1 MSREEIITVLNML
14 FNTVGLTPV
23 KRSPVRLEVFDDHKH
38 RVGELFFIQ
47 DSLDG
52 LVYIAHDE
60 YGDLFEGLTNGL
72 RIGWMVGS
80 GVLPIE
86 A

>member
-1 MSREEIITVLNML
+1 MSREEIISVLNML
-14 FNTVGLTPV
+14 FNIVGLTAV
-23 KRSPVRLEVFDDHKH
+23 KLSPVRLEVFDNHKH
-38 RVGELFFIQ
+38 RVGELFFIE

-72 RIGWMVGS
+72 RIGWKVGS
-80 GVLPIE
+80 GELSIE